1 MAKTDQTTSTSKM
14 NYIKNT
20 FYIILSLIAIGGALF
35 GIERYFAKSEQ
46 VQKLESHD
54 KLFEER
60 LDISILDDRI
70 YQQSQQISRIQ
81 DLTMVERTERALTEA
96 EKEVLKNKKE
106 ELEELK
112 RNREQKIKYYEER
125 RK

>member
-1 MAKTDQTTSTSKM
+1 MANNKM
-14 NYIKNT
+14 NYTKNI
-20 FYIILSLIAIGGALF
+20 FYIILSLIALGGAVF

-46 VQKLESHD
+46 IQKLKKHD

-70 YQQSQQISRIQ
+70 YQQGQQIIRIQ
-81 DLTMVERTERALTEA
+81 DLTITERKEKELTNA
-96 EKEVLKNKKE
+96 EKEILKNKKE
-106 ELEELK
+106 KLK
-112 RNREQKIKYYEER
+112 NLKKEREQKIQYYEER